1 MPAKSKHPVA
11 SESDEQKALFEW
23 AGIGRG
29 QHYELGLM
37 FAIPNGSH
45 KSIATA
51 MRFKAEGLK
60 AGVPDILLPVA
71 RGGFHGMFIELKRV
85 EGGRLST
92 EQGEW
97 RSALLCEGYQSIVCK
112 GWQEASSQIIA
123 YLRG

>member
-1 MPAKSKHPVA
+1 MPSKMPVA
-11 SESDEQKALFEW
+11 TESDEQKSLFEW
-23 AGIGRG
+23 AEIGSR
-29 QHYELGLM
+29 QRYELGLM

-71 RGGFHGMFIELKRV
+71 RGGFHGLFIELKRV
-85 EGGRLST
+85 EGGKLSA

-97 RSALLCEGYQSIVCK
+97 RAALLCEGYQSVVCK
-112 GWQEASSQIIA
+112 GWQEASKAIIA
-123 YLRG
+123 YLRS